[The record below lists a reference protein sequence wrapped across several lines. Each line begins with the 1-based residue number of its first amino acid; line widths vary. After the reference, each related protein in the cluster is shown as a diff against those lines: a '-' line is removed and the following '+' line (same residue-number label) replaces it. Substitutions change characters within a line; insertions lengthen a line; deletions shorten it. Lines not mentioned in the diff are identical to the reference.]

1 MAIRIFDKLKDL
13 LKKQCLFFTRPY
25 QLSFKTQ
32 GKTLYVTGSGKTGF
46 IVTMTDIHFLPVRE
60 SCTHALP
67 RNTKYLI
74 IVGQVCFYRRLFTDA
89 VKPPGCI
96 SLPWR
101 ALIGLHGVP
110 GCSSRQSWPPLWIVS
125 VCATNWRHSTA
136 LWVWVVALTRLRLPT
151 LPRLPPTPSRP
162 PAHPL

>member
-1 MAIRIFDKLKDL
+1 MCLCIHILLLFPMVFFLAILQEFYGAIKKLL
-13 LKKQCLFFTRPY
+13 MYVCCIQ
-25 QLSFKTQ
+25 
-32 GKTLYVTGSGKTGF
+32 YVTGSGKTGL
-46 IVTMTDIHFLPVRE
+46 IVTITDIHFLPVRE
-60 SCTHALP
+60 GCTHALP
-67 RNTKYLI
+67 RNTKCLI

-125 VCATNWRHSTA
+125 VCATN
-136 LWVWVVALTRLRLPT
+136 
-151 LPRLPPTPSRP
+151 
-162 PAHPL
+162 

>member
-1 MAIRIFDKLKDL
+1 M
-13 LKKQCLFFTRPY
+13 
-25 QLSFKTQ
+25 
-32 GKTLYVTGSGKTGF
+32 TGSGKTGL
-46 IVTMTDIHFLPVRE
+46 IVTITDIHFLPVRE

-125 VCATNWRHSTA
+125 VCATNWRHTTA

-151 LPRLPPTPSRP
+151 LPRLPPTPSCP
-162 PAHPL
+162 PTPYRIDPWYYRHWKKTIQKTSSILVACRNSYEMIAI